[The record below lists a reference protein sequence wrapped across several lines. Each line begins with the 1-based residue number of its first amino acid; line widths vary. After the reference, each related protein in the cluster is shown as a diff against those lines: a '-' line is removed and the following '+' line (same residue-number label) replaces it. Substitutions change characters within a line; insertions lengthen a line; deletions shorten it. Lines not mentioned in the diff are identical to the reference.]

1 MNIAICF
8 DKNFQKWATVC
19 LYSIWE
25 QHKNDPKIRLVI
37 LSDITYNQCIWQLK
51 RVLNYFD
58 FTFDNPGNDFDDM
71 PTGYH
76 FNVTTYWRLALPKVL
91 TSYGIK
97 KAIYLDTDTL
107 VVDSLQEL
115 YDINLNDKTCG
126 GCMDIGSDE
135 HIDRM
140 SLKQGFAINGGVLL
154 MDVGKMNQINWADEA
169 NRLNEEGRI
178 KWVDQDVFNILL
190 DEKIALLALKWNMQ
204 TGHFLH
210 KYSEKPAIVHFTMW
224 ADKKPWFTTFR
235 HPFIP
240 KLLNILLKNGFL
252 VLFSKIY
259 SNFIKN
265 RISKFYSKTFL
276 KVK

>member
-19 LYSIWE
+19 LYSIWV

-37 LSDITYNQCIWQLK
+37 LSDITYNQCIWQLRK
-51 RVLNYFD
+51 VLKHFD

-107 VVDSLQEL
+107 VVDGLQEL
-115 YDINLNDKTCG
+115 YNINLYDKTCG
-126 GCMDIGSDE
+126 GSLDIGSDK

-140 SLKQGFAINGGVLL
+140 ALKQGFAINGGVLL
-154 MDVGKMNQINWADEA
+154 LNVFKMNLINWANEA

-178 KWVDQDVFNILL
+178 EWVDQDVINILL
-190 DEKIALLALKWNMQ
+190 DGEIALLDLKWNVQ
-204 TGHFLH
+204 SGNFQNCYKGKVNIL
-210 KYSEKPAIVHFTMW
+210 HFTES
-224 ADKKPWFTTFR
+224 KYTKPWR
-235 HPFIP
+235 
-240 KLLNILLKNGFL
+240 
-252 VLFSKIY
+252 
-259 SNFIKN
+259 IKN
-265 RISKFYSKTFL
+265 KHLYLGVYNTFMRKSGFYFEYLFFEGIRRLRKYT
-276 KVK
+276 

>member
-91 TSYGIK
+91 AYYGIEK
-97 KAIYLDTDTL
+97 SIYLDSDTL

-115 YDINLNDKTCG
+115 YNINLNGKTCG
-126 GCMDIGSDE
+126 GCLDIGSDE

-154 MDVGKMNQINWADEA
+154 MDVGKMNQINWANEA
-169 NRLNEEGRI
+169 NRLNQEGRI
-178 KWVDQDVFNILL
+178 QWVDQDVINIVL
-190 DEKIALLALKWNMQ
+190 DDEIALLDLKWNVQ
-204 TGHFLH
+204 SGNFQNCY
-210 KYSEKPAIVHFTMW
+210 KGKVNISHFTES
-224 ADKKPWFTTFR
+224 KYTKPWR
-235 HPFIP
+235 
-240 KLLNILLKNGFL
+240 LKTKHLYLGVYNAFMRKSGFYL
-252 VLFSKIY
+252 EYLFFEGIRRLRKY
-259 SNFIKN
+259 
-265 RISKFYSKTFL
+265 T
-276 KVK
+276 